1 MQMGDS
7 QRAMELYKEMR
18 VLGLR
23 PDLLTFNFLLT
34 ALCRDL
40 VNSASTVCYS
50 VLQLQLIEVNF
61 YDCLKMESRI
71 DHGVV

>member
-1 MQMGDS
+1 MKTQMGDS

-23 PDLLTFNFLLT
+23 PDILTFNFLLT

-40 VNSASTVCYS
+40 VILPPTVWYSA
-50 VLQLQLIEVNF
+50 LKPQLSEVN
-61 YDCLKMESRI
+61 CLKMESRI